1 MRHLT
6 VSGFG
11 DFLGVHGNRLIVR
24 NGDNVI
30 LETALS
36 RLRTIRIDKSVSLS
50 SNLILACA
58 ARGIRIYFLDWK
70 GVGVVEVSGMHRHAV
85 VGVRKSQFECLKSLQ
100 AQLLAKEI
108 IFSKIRNQRAVLLY
122 FSKYL
127 MKRETAYGLLLR
139 NAGTRLE
146 EISNLLATRAS
157 GPDWKNTVMGLEG
170 SASLIYWNALKE
182 ARLLP
187 ETFQEREGR
196 GSTEITN
203 AALNYGYAI
212 LHSYIQNALG
222 NAGLEIYAGL
232 LHADRAGKPSLVL
245 DCIEEY
251 RAWVVDRNVIS
262 LRCKLGSEQ
271 NFLDTALKKQLVEL
285 IDKTMSTKINY
296 SQKQC
301 KLENALQRQ
310 VYKLAGAIVEGKRYR
325 GIRFKW

>member
-1 MRHLT
+1 M
-6 VSGFG
+6 
-11 DFLGVHGNRLIVR
+11 
-24 NGDNVI
+24 
-30 LETALS
+30 
-36 RLRTIRIDKSVSLS
+36 
-50 SNLILACA
+50 
-58 ARGIRIYFLDWK
+58 
-70 GVGVVEVSGMHRHAV
+70 
-85 VGVRKSQFECLKSLQ
+85 
-100 AQLLAKEI
+100 
-108 IFSKIRNQRAVLLY
+108 
-122 FSKYL
+122 
-127 MKRETAYGLLLR
+127 
-139 NAGTRLE
+139 
-146 EISNLLATRAS
+146 
-157 GPDWKNTVMGLEG
+157 
-170 SASLIYWNALKE
+170 
-182 ARLLP
+182 P

-251 RAWVVDRNVIS
+251 RAWVVDRNVIR